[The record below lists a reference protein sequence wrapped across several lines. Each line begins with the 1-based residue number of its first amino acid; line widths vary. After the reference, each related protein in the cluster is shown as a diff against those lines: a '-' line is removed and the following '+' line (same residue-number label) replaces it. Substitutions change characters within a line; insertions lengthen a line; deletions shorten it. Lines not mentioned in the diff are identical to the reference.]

1 MSQVE
6 NNDVL
11 KRIEE
16 LLSSYG
22 WSVYK
27 LSREAKIPYS
37 SLNNIFVRNTQPTI
51 PTLMK
56 ICDGFQISLSE
67 FFHINSIPDEKE
79 LFSTVEI
86 ELVHTFRSLSRTE
99 KKLLLAYL
107 DGLTK
112 K

>member
-16 LLSSYG
+16 LLASYG

-27 LSREAKIPYS
+27 LANEAKIPYS

-56 ICDGFQISLSE
+56 ICYGFQITLSE
-67 FFHINSIPDEKE
+67 FFHTDFVPLEKVFLSTVEKE
-79 LFSTVEI
+79 LLQS
-86 ELVHTFRSLSRTE
+86 FRSLNRTE